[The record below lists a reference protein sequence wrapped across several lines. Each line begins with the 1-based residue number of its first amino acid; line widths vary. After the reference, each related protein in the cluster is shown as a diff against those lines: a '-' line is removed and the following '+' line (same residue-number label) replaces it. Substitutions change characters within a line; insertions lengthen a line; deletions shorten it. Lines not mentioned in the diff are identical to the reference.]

1 MHKRILVIGD
11 LHFPYQHKSALNFLR
26 KIKEKYSP
34 DLVISIGDEVDGH
47 AWSFHNSD
55 PDLDSPGVEFKKAKK
70 LMKELEKIFPKIKIL
85 ESNHGSLHIRKQKAN
100 MLPSGFFKSYNDIWD
115 VGPGWSWHYELIEKM
130 SNGEE
135 LYLHHARSSSALKAS
150 QQLCMNTVFGHHH
163 NKQSIEYW
171 SSGYQTKFGAF
182 TGCLVDN
189 DSLAMAYGKIHLKK
203 PLLGSLLILNG
214 KPVIIRMNVNK
225 AGIWDGK
232 I

>member
-47 AWSFHNSD
+47 AISYHEKSVK
-55 PDLDSPGVEFKKAKK
+55 LDSAGVEYIKAKK
-70 LMKELEKIFPKIKIL
+70 CIKELEKIFPKLKIL
-85 ESNHGSLHIRKQKAN
+85 ESNQGSLHLRKAQTAGIPEDYIK
-100 MLPSGFFKSYNDIWD
+100 GYNDIWD
-115 VGPGWSWHYELIEKM
+115 VGEGWSWHYELIEKM

-150 QQLCMNTVFGHHH
+150 QQLCMNVVFGHHH